1 MTAMGNVVIDLSTD
15 IGAALTE
22 AARSRRIVFFAGL
35 PGTGKS
41 LYLQQQALLA
51 HRAGRRV
58 HLMQWDTARNPFETA
73 ETLALYPE
81 IEGVTH
87 HVIRKA
93 VGSWARG
100 AVSDWTQAHPG
111 GEDILVGELPVI
123 GNRFTELLENR
134 DDAAEPLLEGT
145 DCLFFL
151 PVPSRA
157 LRRHIEA
164 ARASSIASPGHER
177 EARDAPPSIVRDN
190 WRTVDALAERMGMAS
205 EEKSYDPDRYR
216 AVFLQLL
223 RHRNA
228 RCLEADK
235 VWPTAG
241 SVYDL
246 GIDVREVIASPKK
259 VAEAYATVKRD
270 FPGDACRKAVDDWF
284 ETVCRDR

>member
-1 MTAMGNVVIDLSTD
+1 MGNVVIDLSSQ
-15 IGAALTE
+15 IGAALAG
-22 AARSRRIVFFAGL
+22 AARSSRIVFFAGL

-51 HRAGRRV
+51 HEAGRRV
-58 HLMQWDTARNPFETA
+58 HLMQWDTARNPFETE

-100 AVSDWTQAHPG
+100 AVSDWAQAHPG
-111 GEDILVGELPVI
+111 REDILIGELPVI
-123 GNRFTELLENR
+123 GNRLTELLESR
-134 DDAAEPLLEGT
+134 DDAAEPFLAAA
-145 DCLFFL
+145 DSVFFL

-177 EARDAPPSIVRDN
+177 EARDAPPSVVQAH
-190 WRTVDALAERMGMAS
+190 WRAVDELADRMGLPSAGTG
-205 EEKSYDPDRYR
+205 YDPDRYR
-216 AVFLQLL
+216 AVFLHLL
-223 RHRNA
+223 QHRNA
-228 RCLEADK
+228 DCLEADEI
-235 VWPTAG
+235 WPTTG

-246 GIDVREVIASPKK
+246 GIDVREVIASPEE
-259 VAEAYATVKRD
+259 VAEAYARVERD
-270 FPGDACRKAVDDWF
+270 FPGDLCRQAVDNWF
-284 ETVCRDR
+284 GMVGDDR